1 MSDLPQNDDS
11 TEQDQAA
18 GSVVVEY
25 VVVLTLLAL
34 GAAFAVVACGVPLF
48 ELYRAE
54 VRWLGLPFP

>member
-1 MSDLPQNDDS
+1 MSDLPQNHCGA
-11 TEQDQAA
+11 EPNGAA